1 MSDNPK
7 LEFALGSEVSM
18 GHFFKSSFARS
29 FISNCRDSKSL
40 DYEFLDNGTITEEPE
55 SLNKGKNSNFY
66 SLMNFGTGNDDEE
79 GNDSEQSRSIWKIGE
94 TSTKTMETVELEKLR
109 KKCQV
114 LKEENQR
121 LQDAL
126 TANRMPRVQVIDNVF
141 LQTQVNTL
149 QWQLKQTES
158 NRQMYRSLMEQVVRF
173 LDRTRKSL
181 DILHEKSSAKDKGR
195 VPRSRSV
202 HTVHIEPSP
211 SPGASTTSS
220 SSSESSRFT
229 RAKSVNQISP
239 SPSLLKDFTWS
250 VLRRND
256 SIHSTT
262 PRFKIAASKQDL
274 NKTHDGVVYRR
285 PKQHE
290 HDPDLVPPEKLS
302 QEAFRLMRTV
312 QSLLAMRDPDLM
324 KMTSME
330 NNGSI
335 TLSDDHQHHNNNHH
349 HHEMSLSMQPNNFAN
364 STTLPETSFV
374 SDHDSSDRGNES
386 CNETENNNNRTI
398 CKNSTNTIDNAN
410 DNLSL
415 LPRARRSLDATSLN
429 SGSSKTTDDEVLT
442 NTDNFV
448 VVESI
453 SKRDFFTGE
462 SRSIKKIEKD
472 VKIRPKPS
480 NSVSSAEDES
490 GFSSMSS
497 FQEVGLPSAIPF
509 SSPVKGCHTEV
520 GLPEVPLDKVRHRRW
535 SSTPAEIQALFKR
548 HSGSFAN
555 SQTTTESLSVWV

>member
-66 SLMNFGTGNDDEE
+66 SLMNFGSGNDDGME
-79 GNDSEQSRSIWKIGE
+79 SEQCRSIWKIGE
-94 TSTKTMETVELEKLR
+94 TPTKTMETVELEKLR

-202 HTVHIEPSP
+202 HTVHIESSS

-262 PRFKIAASKQDL
+262 PRFKIAPKPSSVVDL

-285 PKQHE
+285 PKQHD

-312 QSLLAMRDPDLM
+312 QSLLSMRDPDLM
-324 KMTSME
+324 KMSSMDD
-330 NNGSI
+330 NASM
-335 TLSDDHQHHNNNHH
+335 TLSVDHHHH
-349 HHEMSLSMQPNNFAN
+349 HHESSLSLQPNNFAN
-364 STTLPETSFV
+364 STTLPPDTSSTSFI
-374 SDHDSSDRGNES
+374 SGGSDRGNES
-386 CNETENNNNRTI
+386 SNETDNSTSNRTTL
-398 CKNSTNTIDNAN
+398 CKNSTSSIDAN

-442 NTDNFV
+442 NADNNFV
-448 VVESI
+448 VDSI
-453 SKRDFFTGE
+453 AKRDFFNVE
-462 SRSIKKIEKD
+462 SRAMKKIEKD
-472 VKIRPKPS
+472 GVKIRPKPS

-509 SSPVKGCHTEV
+509 SPVKGCHTEV